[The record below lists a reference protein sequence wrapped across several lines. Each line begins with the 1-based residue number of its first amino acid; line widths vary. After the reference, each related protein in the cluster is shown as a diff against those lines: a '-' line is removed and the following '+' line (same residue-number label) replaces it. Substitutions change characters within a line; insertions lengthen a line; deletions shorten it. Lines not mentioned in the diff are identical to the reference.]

1 MANDHMSNNSASMDQ
16 EFHDKYTVKM
26 IRNGRLT
33 TLIAALLTLVPPL
46 YLWLVVGFKPTW
58 GQIGAGWS
66 IMFSAYFLLYFF
78 EPLGFYPQMG
88 LSGIYI
94 GYLAGNIPSVRL
106 PAMLA
111 AQSATG
117 CEAGTKRGELVGTIA
132 IGMSVFVNLAFT
144 TAAALT
150 GVYILEILPEF
161 VLDAFDFC
169 LPAEESDLC
178 AGDSRDL
185 PGAAAGADPQFP
197 PVPRR
202 DCHQHH
208 PGRFPVFSEEK
219 ESCVTQ
225 LFYRGWFR
233 ALRETSPSALIS
245 ETAEER

>member
-94 GYLAGNIPSVRL
+94 G
-106 PAMLA
+106 
-111 AQSATG
+111 
-117 CEAGTKRGELVGTIA
+117 
-132 IGMSVFVNLAFT
+132 
-144 TAAALT
+144 
-150 GVYILEILPEF
+150 
-161 VLDAFDFC
+161 
-169 LPAEESDLC
+169 
-178 AGDSRDL
+178 
-185 PGAAAGADPQFP
+185 
-197 PVPRR
+197 
-202 DCHQHH
+202 
-208 PGRFPVFSEEK
+208 
-219 ESCVTQ
+219 
-225 LFYRGWFR
+225 
-233 ALRETSPSALIS
+233 
-245 ETAEER
+245 

>member
-169 LPAEESDLC
+169 LPAILGGVLAQYWRKNRIFVPVILVIC
-178 AGDSRDL
+178 LGLQLAPIPNFLRF
-185 PGAAAGADPQFP
+185 PGAIVISIILGAFLYSHNKNNAA
-197 PVPRR
+197 
-202 DCHQHH
+202 
-208 PGRFPVFSEEK
+208 
-219 ESCVTQ
+219 
-225 LFYRGWFR
+225 
-233 ALRETSPSALIS
+233 
-245 ETAEER
+245 